1 MWLGSWVAVAVALG
15 LAGSCSYDSIP
26 SLGTSIYHKC
36 GPKKKKKLGKLNLKN
51 KLRHRNGLRV
61 VENVSFRLGEIR
73 VQKFAKDESIPGLES
88 GVFCS

>member
-1 MWLGSWVAVAVALG
+1 MIQSLAWELPYTTSVAL
-15 LAGSCSYDSIP
+15 
-26 SLGTSIYHKC
+26 KR
-36 GPKKKKKLGKLNLKN
+36 KKKLGKLNLKN